1 MNSIQ
6 VAPLTPVV
14 KKLVI
19 VMCAVWLIVQIFID
33 KIFHFNISTWFILH
47 PDQVIEK
54 FWLWQ
59 VLTYMFFHALSP
71 FHLFFNLMMLW
82 FMGSELE
89 KHWGARFFTLFF
101 FVTGIGA
108 ALLYCLSVAIYAALT
123 GAQGPL
129 VIPVMGASGALFG
142 LFVAYGIIFAER
154 IVYILGVIPIKAKY
168 LSMIIA
174 GLELASLLTTGFAGG
189 EVAHLA
195 HLGGALVGYLFLL
208 FHARWKQK
216 QTKARLKKKT
226 SNLRLVVDNDK
237 VKSAED
243 GPKFWN

>member
-1 MNSIQ
+1 MNQIQ

-14 KKLVI
+14 KRLVI
-19 VMCAVWLIVQIFID
+19 VMCAVWLVVQIFID
-33 KIFHFNISTWFILH
+33 KIFHFNVSTWFILH

-59 VLTYMFFHALSP
+59 VVTYMFFHALSP

-89 KHWGARFFTLFF
+89 KHWGAKFFTLFF

-108 ALLYCLSVAIYAALT
+108 AILYCLSVAIYAALT

-154 IVYILGVIPIKAKY
+154 VVYILGVIPIKAKY

-174 GLELASLLTTGFAGG
+174 GLELASLLSTGFAGG

-226 SNLRLVVDNDK
+226 SNLRLVVDNEK
-237 VKSAED
+237 VKSGED
-243 GPKFWN
+243 GPKYWN